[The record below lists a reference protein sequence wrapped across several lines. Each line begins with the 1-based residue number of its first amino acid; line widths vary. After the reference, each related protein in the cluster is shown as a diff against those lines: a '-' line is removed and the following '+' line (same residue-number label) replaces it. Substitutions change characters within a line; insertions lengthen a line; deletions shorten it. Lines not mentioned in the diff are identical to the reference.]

1 MSRCRIALVLSC
13 ALLASA
19 CAGRAVPTREG
30 HELSPSERVARAAK
44 LAPDLYARAQAAFAA
59 ADHASGTAHD
69 DLELT
74 AELWLEAA
82 CEEADRIALL
92 RRRREHEAKRDAE
105 QGAQAQL
112 DRARLAIEAEIRR
125 EEAARIA
132 RAEAVKMLAL
142 SAEDERARD
151 RAQEH
156 AHGEVAAWLIARAE
170 LTLAAA
176 RALGLPEGDA
186 AAASAAIGRAAK
198 AKAARLAAAQDALAQ
213 AERAVGRARAQ
224 RPAATED
231 ERAALLEMA
240 AERSLVASRDARGVV
255 LDVRGAFAPGASKL
269 SPAGKKQLAH
279 VLALARAHPHGP
291 IHIEAPRA
299 RGDALLAAL
308 ASEPERAR
316 FSVLAQDLPDRER
329 LFIVLVGYGEAALT
343 VARP

>member
-1 MSRCRIALVLSC
+1 MSA
-13 ALLASA
+13 
-19 CAGRAVPTREG
+19 RAVMCWLLVSGCAASSAPVREG
-30 HELSPSERVARAAK
+30 HELSRSERVERAAK
-44 LAPDLYARAQAAFAA
+44 LAPDLYARAQQTFAA
-59 ADHASGTAHD
+59 AERASGQAED
-69 DLELT
+69 DLEQA

-92 RRRREHEAKRDAE
+92 RQRREHEAKRDAE
-105 QGAQAQL
+105 QGAQAGL
-112 DRARLAIEAEIRR
+112 DRARLSIEADIRR

-151 RAQEH
+151 RAQEAAH
-156 AHGEVAAWLIARAE
+156 AEVAAWLIARAE

-176 RALGLPEGDA
+176 RALGLPESDAAGA
-186 AAASAAIGRAAK
+186 AAAIARAAK
-198 AKAARLAAAQDALAQ
+198 AKAPRLDAAKDALAS
-213 AERAVGRARAQ
+213 AERAVGRARAL

-255 LDVRGAFAPGASKL
+255 LDIRGAFAPGASKL
-269 SPAGKKQLAH
+269 SASGRKQLAH
-279 VLALARAHPHGP
+279 VLAIARAHPHGP

-329 LFIVLVGYGEAALT
+329 MFIVFVGYGDPALNA
-343 VARP
+343 VSQRAQ